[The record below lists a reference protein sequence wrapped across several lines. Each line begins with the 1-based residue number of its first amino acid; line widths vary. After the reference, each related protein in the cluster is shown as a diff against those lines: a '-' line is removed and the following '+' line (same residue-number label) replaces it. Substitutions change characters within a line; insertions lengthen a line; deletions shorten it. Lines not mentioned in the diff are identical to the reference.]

1 MQKHCLIG
9 LIFIFFVAGCQVK
22 QSRNNRLLHIDSL
35 QRIAPDSAFNLL
47 NESNS
52 LCLTIEDK
60 AYYSLLY
67 CETFLKKPLSFG
79 TNQRIDTLIQYFQQ
93 QNEPEFYARA
103 LLCKSLNQY
112 KQGAYKEA
120 LSNAIA
126 AEQATESD
134 DNYQQ
139 CLANQ
144 NLGRINLDNGCY
156 ERALQQFM
164 KATANAQHVKGNK
177 ALIAECY
184 LLEGRAYK
192 RLRNNKKAMQCLQQ
206 ALNKVDKREQH
217 LYAEILTNLAKCYLD
232 NHNSKKA
239 RQLLIA
245 AYAIDDTN
253 NAAMLIGNLWQAKG
267 KSSIAKDYWY
277 QAANSNDYE
286 TQLAALDSLLKLDP
300 KNVFLL
306 QLYQQTTRYAPRL
319 NTDEIAQLQT
329 DFEQAI
335 LQKKAYERINFL
347 LVTLIVLIISAFFG
361 YHYYKRK
368 LKRVRQHLSSIN
380 ARYLNDLEQYQQTR
394 AEIKHLE
401 QRIAAYQED
410 KQQPEQWNLNPAMVT
425 SDCVFTLH
433 RQAARGEM
441 ATDSLWQAL
450 NQLMASHDPHLFNL
464 LITHNLND
472 KERHICM
479 LIRLRFIPSE
489 LSTLL
494 GISPQNATNL
504 RQRLLVKLFNAKGGA
519 RDFDEKIRAVE

>member
-1 MQKHCLIG
+1 
-9 LIFIFFVAGCQVK
+9 
-22 QSRNNRLLHIDSL
+22 
-35 QRIAPDSAFNLL
+35 
-47 NESNS
+47 
-52 LCLTIEDK
+52 
-60 AYYSLLY
+60 
-67 CETFLKKPLSFG
+67 
-79 TNQRIDTLIQYFQQ
+79 
-93 QNEPEFYARA
+93 
-103 LLCKSLNQY
+103 
-112 KQGAYKEA
+112 
-120 LSNAIA
+120 
-126 AEQATESD
+126 
-134 DNYQQ
+134 
-139 CLANQ
+139 
-144 NLGRINLDNGCY
+144 
-156 ERALQQFM
+156 
-164 KATANAQHVKGNK
+164 
-177 ALIAECY
+177 
-184 LLEGRAYK
+184 
-192 RLRNNKKAMQCLQQ
+192 MQCLQQ
-206 ALNKVDKREQH
+206 ALNEVNKREQH

-347 LVTLIVLIISAFFG
+347 LVALIVLIISAFFG

-368 LKRVRQHLSSIN
+368 LKRLRQHLSSIN

-504 RQRLLVKLFNAKGGA
+504 RQRLLIKLFTAKGGA
-519 RDFDEKIRAVE
+519 RDFDEKIRAIE

>member
-1 MQKHCLIG
+1 M
-9 LIFIFFVAGCQVK
+9 
-22 QSRNNRLLHIDSL
+22 
-35 QRIAPDSAFNLL
+35 
-47 NESNS
+47 
-52 LCLTIEDK
+52 
-60 AYYSLLY
+60 
-67 CETFLKKPLSFG
+67 
-79 TNQRIDTLIQYFQQ
+79 
-93 QNEPEFYARA
+93 
-103 LLCKSLNQY
+103 
-112 KQGAYKEA
+112 
-120 LSNAIA
+120 
-126 AEQATESD
+126 
-134 DNYQQ
+134 
-139 CLANQ
+139 
-144 NLGRINLDNGCY
+144 
-156 ERALQQFM
+156 
-164 KATANAQHVKGNK
+164 
-177 ALIAECY
+177 
-184 LLEGRAYK
+184 
-192 RLRNNKKAMQCLQQ
+192 
-206 ALNKVDKREQH
+206 
-217 LYAEILTNLAKCYLD
+217 
-232 NHNSKKA
+232 
-239 RQLLIA
+239 
-245 AYAIDDTN
+245 
-253 NAAMLIGNLWQAKG
+253 
-267 KSSIAKDYWY
+267 
-277 QAANSNDYE
+277 
-286 TQLAALDSLLKLDP
+286 KLDP
-300 KNVFLL
+300 ENVFLL
-306 QLYQQTTRYAPRL
+306 QQHQQTTRYAPRL

-335 LQKKAYERINFL
+335 LQKKAYERINSL
-347 LVTLIVLIISAFFG
+347 LVALIVLIISAFLG

-368 LKRVRQHLSSIN
+368 LKKLRQHLSSIN

-504 RQRLLVKLFNAKGGA
+504 RQRLLIKLFNARGGA